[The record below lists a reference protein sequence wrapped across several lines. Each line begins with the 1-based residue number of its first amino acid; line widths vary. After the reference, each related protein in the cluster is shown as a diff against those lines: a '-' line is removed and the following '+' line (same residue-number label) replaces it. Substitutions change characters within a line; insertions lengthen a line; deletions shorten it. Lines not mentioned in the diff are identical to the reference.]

1 MVIPV
6 RLELTTPP
14 LKVEC
19 SKPTEL
25 RDLLFVILVTFH
37 NTCFYLFIYS
47 RIDRTRTDII
57 HVPNVVTY
65 QLVNY
70 PMLEEE
76 VGVDP
81 NTRQGTARF
90 QNGVTGRCNSSSI

>member
-25 RDLLFVILVTFH
+25 RDLSFATLVALVTFH
-37 NTCFYLFIYS
+37 NSGF
-47 RIDRTRTDII
+47 
-57 HVPNVVTY
+57 
-65 QLVNY
+65 
-70 PMLEEE
+70 
-76 VGVDP
+76 
-81 NTRQGTARF
+81 
-90 QNGVTGRCNSSSI
+90 